1 MLQEFLSRT
10 RDQLSENIL
19 KSIGNSNFVEEAMLY
34 SALGNSKMIRASLVI
49 ASGKINGDVAD
60 ESLLSLA
67 TAIELMHTYSLIHD
81 DLPSM
86 DDDDLRRGQ
95 DSNHIKFGE
104 ANAILAGDALQNL
117 AYEVICDEKSME
129 PKYRIEAIKMI
140 SNIPEDYSI

>member
-1 MLQEFLSRT
+1 MLQKFLSRT

-95 DSNHIKFGE
+95 DSNHIRLSL
-104 ANAILAGDALQNL
+104 IH
-117 AYEVICDEKSME
+117 I
-129 PKYRIEAIKMI
+129 
-140 SNIPEDYSI
+140 